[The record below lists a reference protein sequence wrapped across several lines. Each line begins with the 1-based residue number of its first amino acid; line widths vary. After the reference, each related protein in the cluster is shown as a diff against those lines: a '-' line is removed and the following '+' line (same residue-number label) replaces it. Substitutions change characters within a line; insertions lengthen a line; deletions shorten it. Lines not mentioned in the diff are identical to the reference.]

1 MAAQQEKQVQ
11 LYHPAG
17 HAVLVGEKRAEV
29 LKGRGYTASKPRTGK
44 RAAEPKADESDE
56 S

>member
-1 MAAQQEKQVQ
+1 MAAQQEQKVT

-29 LKGRGYTASKPRTGK
+29 LKGRGYTVSKPRAGK
-44 RAAEPKADESDE
+44 RAAEPKADEPDE